1 MHFETCEI
9 LFVEVLLVRLVQT
22 TLVWVFGL
30 VTKCQRLCI
39 IMLSVKNWVKHTFYK
54 RRQWRKL
61 SHARAVKTWTDF
73 SEYNKKRSR
82 FCSIKRSK
90 SGERLLWWSS
100 ACEAQANWNSRRYKK
115 SWKEITN
122 QCKDKRN
129 INSWNKHLK
138 ISESWIYMPSV
149 YKFWGQQHNLLSFGI
164 CEQRELVLPYKKGEI
179 SKWRHSLLFLHTG
192 VLRNLLYAQARPY
205 TSWYKARKYSH

>member
-1 MHFETCEI
+1 MSEMHFETCEI
-9 LFVEVLLVRLVQT
+9 LFVEVLLARLVQT

-90 SGERLLWWSS
+90 SGKRLLWWSL
-100 ACEAQANWNSRRYKK
+100 ACKAQTNWYSRRYKK
-115 SWKEITN
+115 VEKKSLTSAKIKETLI
-122 QCKDKRN
+122 REIN
-129 INSWNKHLK
+129 I
-138 ISESWIYMPSV
+138 
-149 YKFWGQQHNLLSFGI
+149 
-164 CEQRELVLPYKKGEI
+164 
-179 SKWRHSLLFLHTG
+179 
-192 VLRNLLYAQARPY
+192 
-205 TSWYKARKYSH
+205 